1 MRRLAIINH
10 ADHTLMVEDVNENEL
25 QDNYGGDEQKYID
38 DNYTFEGD
46 YSWDW
51 ITDAEYYKEGE
62 SNPIEIDFDEIGD
75 IY

>member
-25 QDNYGGDEQKYID
+25 QDNYGGDEQAYID
-38 DNYTFEGD
+38 ANYTIEGE

>member
-10 ADHTLMVEDVNENEL
+10 ADHTLMVEDVNESVLETE
-25 QDNYGGDEQKYID
+25 YGGDEQAYIN

-75 IY
+75 I

>member
-25 QDNYGGDEQKYID
+25 QDNYGGDEQAYID
-38 DNYTFEGD
+38 ANYTFEGE